1 MRRYLFTALGAA
13 IIMASSIAKAATPL
27 VDVNWVVA
35 NHGKPGV
42 IILDVR
48 GKLGGANKATFLRG
62 HIPGAV
68 WSNYLKD
75 GWRIKDKNGT
85 VGQMPPVEKLEK
97 LIGGLGIGNSDHVV
111 IVPVGGKALDVGTA
125 TRVYWTFKI
134 LGHDKV
140 SILNGGMKAYLSK
153 KDPKTKK
160 PINPLERGASVPKAK
175 TFKATLRPGM
185 LASKAEVQKA
195 SSSGGILVDN
205 RPHNQFLGI
214 NRHGKSKRNGTIP
227 NSKNLP
233 ENWMTKNGGG
243 SFRDRSELTKL
254 YKLAGVPQSGEQINF
269 CNTGH
274 WASLGWFAS
283 SEIMGNTN
291 AKLYDGSMVEW
302 SADKTLPIQSALA
315 K

>member
-1 MRRYLFTALGAA
+1 MEL
-13 IIMASSIAKAATPL
+13 
-27 VDVNWVVA
+27 
-35 NHGKPGV
+35 
-42 IILDVR
+42 
-48 GKLGGANKATFLRG
+48 
-62 HIPGAV
+62 
-68 WSNYLKD
+68 
-75 GWRIKDKNGT
+75 RIKIRG
-85 VGQMPPVEKLEK
+85 PCEK
-97 LIGGLGIGNSDHVV
+97 
-111 IVPVGGKALDVGTA
+111 A
-125 TRVYWTFKI
+125 
-134 LGHDKV
+134 
-140 SILNGGMKAYLSK
+140 
-153 KDPKTKK
+153 
-160 PINPLERGASVPKAK
+160 ERGIKVIGKIHFQNLEQIPSRERELGK
-175 TFKATLRPGM
+175 

-243 SFRDRSELTKL
+243 AFRDRSELTKL

>member
-1 MRRYLFTALGAA
+1 
-13 IIMASSIAKAATPL
+13 
-27 VDVNWVVA
+27 
-35 NHGKPGV
+35 
-42 IILDVR
+42 
-48 GKLGGANKATFLRG
+48 
-62 HIPGAV
+62 
-68 WSNYLKD
+68 
-75 GWRIKDKNGT
+75 
-85 VGQMPPVEKLEK
+85 
-97 LIGGLGIGNSDHVV
+97 
-111 IVPVGGKALDVGTA
+111 
-125 TRVYWTFKI
+125 
-134 LGHDKV
+134 
-140 SILNGGMKAYLSK
+140 
-153 KDPKTKK
+153 
-160 PINPLERGASVPKAK
+160 
-175 TFKATLRPGM
+175 M

-243 SFRDRSELTKL
+243 TFRDRSELTKL